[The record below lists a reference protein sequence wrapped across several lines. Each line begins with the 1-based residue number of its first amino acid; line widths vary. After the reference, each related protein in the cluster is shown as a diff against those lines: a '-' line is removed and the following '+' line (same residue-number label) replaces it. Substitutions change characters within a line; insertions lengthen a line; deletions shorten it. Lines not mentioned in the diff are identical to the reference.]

1 MFVVLTCVSV
11 SRAQQ
16 PAPTPQINLMPIP
29 ASVKFQPGDRL
40 AVNDSFKVATRGHAD
55 DRLKAAIARFMK
67 RLEGRTVLTLA
78 PGLATDDQMTQ
89 LIVHCDGAGKS
100 VPSVSEN
107 ESYRIDIT
115 DRQAILKA
123 PTVVGAIRGL
133 ETLLQLLNA
142 DRNGYYFPGVII
154 EDQPRFPWRGLLI
167 DVARHFQTMEVLKR
181 NLDAMAAAKL
191 NVLHWHLTEDQ
202 GFRVEVKKY
211 PKLHQLG
218 SDGNYYTQEQNK
230 DVIAYARE
238 RGHSGR
244 AGV

>member
-1 MFVVLTCVSV
+1 MTTKKSFVMFVVLTCVSIA
-11 SRAQQ
+11 RAQQ

-40 AVNDSFKVATRGHAD
+40 AVNDSFKVATRGHTD
-55 DRLKAAIARFMK
+55 DRLKAAITRFVK

-133 ETLLQLLNA
+133 ETVNPA
-142 DRNGYYFPGVII
+142 SVRSFPSLPGRTAI
-154 EDQPRFPWRGLLI
+154 FPPEPSRMLI
-167 DVARHFQTMEVLKR
+167 LRR
-181 NLDAMAAAKL
+181 
-191 NVLHWHLTEDQ
+191 
-202 GFRVEVKKY
+202 
-211 PKLHQLG
+211 
-218 SDGNYYTQEQNK
+218 S
-230 DVIAYARE
+230 
-238 RGHSGR
+238 
-244 AGV
+244 